1 MIKLL
6 YIVKPILKIG
16 NLNIPII
23 VYLGHFYLL
32 KSLELTNDQLEIR
45 NWKETLIWGSPCD
58 VTININNA
66 LVKFN
71 RKLESNPHW
80 GQKV

>member
-6 YIVKPILKIG
+6 YIVKNKLKIG
-16 NLNIPII
+16 VLKIPII
-23 VYLGHFYLL
+23 MCLVNFYLL

-45 NWKETLIWGSPCD
+45 NWKKTLIWGLPFD

-66 LVKFN
+66 LLKFN
-71 RKLESNPHW
+71 RKLDSNPHW
-80 GQKV
+80 VQKA

>member
-23 VYLGHFYLL
+23 MYLGHFYLL

-45 NWKETLIWGSPCD
+45 N
-58 VTININNA
+58 
-66 LVKFN
+66 
-71 RKLESNPHW
+71 
-80 GQKV
+80 